1 MWEPVGAG
9 RARARSFAPVVA
21 ALAVAVLAV
30 GGCGSSDDGSAS
42 SSGSSSGGNSGGT
55 LKLGVELP
63 LTGPVGSVGKD
74 AITGFELAVKQKNA
88 AGGVFGNDVE
98 YSTQDTES
106 KAAQA
111 AALAAKFG
119 GDKSIAAIVGPIAA
133 DETAAVA
140 PVAKQ
145 RGILSYNT
153 TGSGVA
159 PEGTFNGWI
168 FRINEAQSLAAGP
181 LMETVVQK
189 VGNVKNVEIL
199 NYSDNEAYVGAKDI
213 WTETGAKLGL
223 NVSNQQFPTDT
234 QDFGPIVSKMQGKD
248 IDLIMV
254 GALPPT
260 LGPLIKQ
267 IRAAGIKAP
276 IAGDA
281 SLFDPQVLSVS
292 GGAAA
297 GSYSYGT
304 YLPNSDDP
312 KVTKF
317 IADYKAAYK
326 RTPSTFAALAYDLGN
341 ILMAAAEKAGG
352 TDRSKLRD
360 ALAGTQDYEGVTGS
374 ISYGKDGGDAIRAAI
389 ALVQLKEDGTLDEV
403 GEIPVGAK

>member
-1 MWEPVGAG
+1 MWEPVGAV
-9 RARARSFAPVVA
+9 RARARSRAPVVA
-21 ALAVAVLAV
+21 AIAAAVLVAA
-30 GGCGSSDDGSAS
+30 GCGSSDDEGAA
-42 SSGSSSGGNSGGT
+42 SSGSGGDSGGA

-88 AGGVFGNDVE
+88 AGGVFGKDVE
-98 YSTQDTES
+98 YSTEDTES

-119 GDKSIAAIVGPIAA
+119 GDSSIAAIVGPIAA
-133 DETAAVA
+133 DETSAVA
-140 PVAKQ
+140 PVAEQ
-145 RGILSYNT
+145 RGILAYNT

-159 PEGTFNGWI
+159 PASTFNGWI

-181 LMETVVQK
+181 LMETVVEK
-189 VGNVKNVEIL
+189 LGDVKNVQIL

-213 WTETGAKLGL
+213 WVDKAKELGL
-223 NVSNQQFPTDT
+223 SVSNEQFPTDT
-234 QDFGPIVSKMQGKD
+234 QDFGPIVSKMQGKP

-267 IRAAGIKAP
+267 IRAAGIEAP

-312 KVTKF
+312 KVKKF
-317 IADYKAAYK
+317 IADYKEAYG
-326 RTPSTFAALAYDLGN
+326 RVPSTFAALAYDLGN
-341 ILMAAAEKAGG
+341 ILFAAAEQAGG
-352 TDRSKLRD
+352 TDRQKLRD
-360 ALAGTQDYEGVTGS
+360 ALASTSGYEGVTGA
-374 ISYGKDGGDAIRAAI
+374 ISYDSDGGDAIREAI
-389 ALVQLKEDGTLDEV
+389 ALVQLKKDGTLDQV
-403 GEIPVGAK
+403 GEIPVGAE